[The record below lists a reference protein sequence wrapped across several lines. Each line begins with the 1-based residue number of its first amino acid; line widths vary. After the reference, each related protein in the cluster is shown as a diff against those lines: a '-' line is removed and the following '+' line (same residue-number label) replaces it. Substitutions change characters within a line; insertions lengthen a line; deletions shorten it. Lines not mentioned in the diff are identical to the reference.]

1 MVLDASSC
9 VQLCAYV
16 NQESSLL
23 GPQVS
28 GSAPGEPALH
38 FSSHPLSPSLSHSDT
53 QASTAAENLPLIP
66 LFFSSFPSFPSANRA
81 RANTPPFTL
90 CWLLS
95 PKNYPGSHRWEGSWE
110 IFLCF
115 RQCSSVGQCAL
126 HLSPGMDV
134 GL

>member
-1 MVLDASSC
+1 MLLDASSC

-38 FSSHPLSPSLSHSDT
+38 FSGAPLSPSLSHADT
-53 QASTAAENLPLIP
+53 QASTAAENLSLIP
-66 LFFSSFPSFPSANRA
+66 LFFSPFPLSLLPTRA

-95 PKNYPGSHRWEGSWE
+95 PKNYPGSHRWEGLWE

-115 RQCSSVGQCAL
+115 RQCSSVGQRAL